1 MEGEENVAASRD
13 EQDVER
19 ASCGDDGDAQGEGRE
34 WSRIPTECLCG
45 PCVLGVDEAG
55 RGPVL
60 GPMVYAACFCPLT
73 CKDNLEELKVADSKV
88 LSEKQR
94 DEIFQRLRTM
104 PSVGYLVQ
112 ALSPNYISN
121 CMQRRHKYNLNALS
135 HDTAIGLIQ
144 RALDGGVKLAEVY
157 VDTVGV
163 AQRYEE
169 RLRAVFPGIEIAV
182 RAKADALFPIVSAA
196 SICAKVT
203 RDSMLKSWKFVEA
216 FENPDADYGSGYP
229 NDPKTRAWLTRCMN
243 PLFGYPRLVRF
254 SWSTVQTALQD
265 SISIKW
271 EHEDEEEE
279 GHTNNGKT
287 SLLSFLNRTSLP
299 SQHPLSLPPHR
310 YFKERSLCQ
319 VLTLSSAS
327 LTQC

>member
-1 MEGEENVAASRD
+1 MEGEENVGENVRD
-13 EQDVER
+13 EQDAER
-19 ASCGDDGDAQGEGRE
+19 SLCGDDGSPQGEGGE
-34 WSRIPTECLCG
+34 LSRIPTECLSG

-73 CKDNLEELKVADSKV
+73 CKENLEELKVADSKA

-94 DEIFQRLRTM
+94 DEIFQRLHTT
-104 PSVGYLVQ
+104 PFIGYLVQ

-144 RALDGGVKLAEVY
+144 RALDGGVQLAEVY
-157 VDTVGV
+157 VDTVGM

-169 RLRAVFPGIEIAV
+169 RLRAVFPGIEITV

-203 RDSMLKSWKFVEA
+203 RDAMLKGWKFVEA
-216 FENPDADYGSGYP
+216 FDNPDADYGSGYP
-229 NDPKTRAWLTRCMN
+229 NDPKTRVWLTRCMN
-243 PLFGYPRLVRF
+243 PVFGYPRLVRF
-254 SWSTVQTALQD
+254 SWSTVKTALQD
-265 SISIKW
+265 SIPVTW
-271 EHEDEEEE
+271 EHENEEEE
-279 GHTNNGKT
+279 GSTNNGKT
-287 SLLSFLNRTSLP
+287 SLLPFLNRTSPARHNPLP
-299 SQHPLSLPPHR
+299 LPLHR
-310 YFKERSLCQ
+310 YFKERNLCQ
-319 VLTLSSAS
+319 VLTL
-327 LTQC
+327 